1 MEIEILISEIKMM
14 KKHFPGFTLKKSSG
28 KDKAFF
34 WQGWVSPL
42 GLRKWEIKMTY
53 EESYPMILNKE
64 LGGIRISVIN
74 PNIDK
79 MVKRYK
85 NTTDIP
91 HVNLVVTN
99 NNMAQVETCLCVMES
114 SYYDNKKYALN
125 AVQSCALACKWLA
138 LFEMWLMGIIGEEF
152 EKEGGF

>member
-1 MEIEILISEIKMM
+1 MEINVLISEMVIM
-14 KKHFPGFTLKKSSG
+14 KKHFPGFTLKSSG
-28 KDKAFF
+28 KNEVFF

-42 GLRKWEIKMTY
+42 GIRKWEIQLTY
-53 EESYPMILNKE
+53 EECYPMVLNKE

-74 PNIDK
+74 PDIDK
-79 MVKRYK
+79 LAKQYK

-91 HVNLVVTN
+91 HVNLVVL
-99 NNMAQVETCLCVMES
+99 NNMKQVETCLCVMES

-138 LFEMWLMGIIGEEF
+138 LFEMWLLGIIGEEF
-152 EKEGGF
+152 EKEGVF